1 MKKNKGFTLIELLA
15 VIVILGVLLS
25 ISMVAVNKI
34 KKNQDE
40 ENRKNQISGIM
51 SSTKIYIANNMNILS
66 YLGKEKDFDGN
77 ECPAINPYDLGLS
90 KKDWCVTSSGI
101 IWINV
106 NAMYENGYLEFDV
119 NKYPYMLYDS
129 PTEYN
134 GFRAERYIKVEK
146 CTDEYNKYKI
156 IFEDYMNAGVY
167 EPYSDKPGFKVYTK
181 TNSTTYNDCG
191 CESQVTGTSNKLC
204 IN

>member
-66 YLGKEKDFDGN
+66 YLGKKKDFDGN